1 MRTDSVDHF
10 RLRAR
15 LFECHALVEFAWV
28 SVVSIL
34 RLAAVVEVEVEVEA
48 EAEAEA
54 EVVLDAD

>member
-34 RLAAVVEVEVEVEA
+34 RLAAVVEVEVE
-48 EAEAEA
+48 AEA

>member
-48 EAEAEA
+48 EAE
-54 EVVLDAD
+54 VVLDAD